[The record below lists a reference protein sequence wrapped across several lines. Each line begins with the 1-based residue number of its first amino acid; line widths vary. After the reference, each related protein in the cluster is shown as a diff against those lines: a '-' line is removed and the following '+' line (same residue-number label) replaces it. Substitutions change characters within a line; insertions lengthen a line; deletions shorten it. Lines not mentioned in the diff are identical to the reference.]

1 MHRLMPRRLG
11 SACVLSVL
19 AAAALAVP
27 SVAGAAPGG
36 EQCSG
41 VSIEGQGASLQKLS
55 QIETW
60 TPAFNTS
67 ANALA
72 CAGTQG
78 SKGKPTVTYHSVGS
92 GKGLE
97 SFGQEPKTEV
107 VNYGPKN
114 AYVGTDE
121 PPNPTQKAE
130 IESHNGGKLLTIPVE
145 QAAVTVAVH
154 LPANCTVTGGPT
166 PGRIA
171 MKETTV
177 QKIFAATTTTWKSIL
192 NGAKLTGAG
201 CETKGTTAIKRV
213 VRKDGSGTTSL
224 FKKYLNLVYP
234 KPIAT
239 AEGKTWKQL
248 AESAHN
254 TTWPDE
260 GADPVIRGEGN
271 GGVATEVAANAGS
284 VGYINLAD
292 ARKNGNFTP
301 PLGGAGKATFWVEV
315 ENGKITVEGKKV
327 STYSDPST
335 NGDAEAK
342 ANSNCE
348 ETLYTNGKKKFPP
361 PTAEEAWNEVSTS
374 KTEKNYVI
382 CGFTYDLSLTKFSS
396 VTGSAEAPTEG
407 SVRSAYD
414 YLNFVLATGA
424 GGGQTLIGNNV
435 DYLGLPTSEE
445 ASKNVLKISREG
457 VSKIG
462 F

>member
-1 MHRLMPRRLG
+1 MHRMMRRRLG

-19 AAAALAVP
+19 AATALAAP
-27 SVAGAAPGG
+27 TVASAAPG

-41 VSIEGQGASLQKLS
+41 VNIEGQGASLQKLS

-60 TPAFNTS
+60 TPAFSTS

-72 CAGTQG
+72 CSGTQG
-78 SKGKPTVTYHSVGS
+78 STGKPTVTYHSVGS

-114 AYVGTDE
+114 AYVGSDE
-121 PPNPTQKAE
+121 PPNPAQKAE
-130 IESHNGGKLLTIPVE
+130 IESHGGGKLLTIPVE

-154 LPANCTVTGGPT
+154 LPANCTVSGGPSA
-166 PGRIA
+166 GRIA
-171 MKETTV
+171 MKEATV
-177 QKIFAATTTTWKSIL
+177 EKIFRDADTKWSQIL
-192 NGAKLTGAG
+192 NGAKLAGTG
-201 CETKGTTAIKRV
+201 CSSSTLIKRV

-224 FKKYLNLVYP
+224 FKKYLNLNYS
-234 KPIAT
+234 KEIAT
-239 AEGKTWKQL
+239 AENKTWKQL

-254 TTWPDE
+254 TTWPNE

-284 VGYINLAD
+284 IGYINLAD
-292 ARKNGNFTP
+292 ARKNGKFTP
-301 PLGGAGKATFWVEV
+301 PLGGANMPTFWVEV

-327 STYSDPST
+327 STYSEPST
-335 NGDAEAK
+335 NGDVEAK

-361 PTAEEAWNEVSTS
+361 PAATEAWNEVSTS
-374 KTEKNYVI
+374 KVEKNYVI
-382 CGFTYDLSLTKFSS
+382 CGFTYDLSLTHFSG
-396 VTGSAEAPTEG
+396 VTGSAEAPTVG
-407 SVRSAYD
+407 SVTSAFD

-424 GGGQTLIGNNV
+424 GGGQTLIGESK

-445 ASKNVLKISREG
+445 ASKNVLKIAREG
-457 VSKIG
+457 QAQIA

>member
-1 MHRLMPRRLG
+1 MHRLMPRRLP
-11 SACVLSVL
+11 SACLLSVL
-19 AAAALAVP
+19 AATALAAP
-27 SVAGAAPGG
+27 SVASAAPGG

-41 VSIEGQGASLQKLS
+41 VNIEGQGASLQKLS

-72 CAGTQG
+72 CSGTQG
-78 SKGKPTVTYHSVGS
+78 STGKPTVTYHSVGS

-145 QAAVTVAVH
+145 QAAVTVSVH
-154 LPANCTVTGGPT
+154 LPANCTLSGGPT

-171 MKETTV
+171 MKEATV
-177 QKIFAATTTTWKSIL
+177 EKIFQDTVTTWKQIL
-192 NGAKLTGAG
+192 NGSKMTGTG
-201 CETKGTTAIKRV
+201 CSTSTPIKRV

-224 FKKYLNLVYP
+224 FKKYLNLVYSKEIP
-234 KPIAT
+234 T

-248 AESAHN
+248 AETAHN
-254 TTWPDE
+254 TTWPNE
-260 GADPVIRGEGN
+260 AGDPVIRGEGN

-292 ARKNGNFTP
+292 ARKNGKFSP
-301 PLGGAGKATFWVEV
+301 PLGGSGTPTFWVDI

-327 STYSDPST
+327 PTYADPST
-335 NGDAEAK
+335 NGDAESK

-361 PTAEEAWNEVSTS
+361 PLTEEAWNEVSTS

-382 CGFTYDLSLTKFSS
+382 CGFTYDLSLTHFSG
-396 VTGSAEAPTEG
+396 VTGSLEAPTAG
-407 SVRSAYD
+407 SVRSAFD

-424 GGGQTLIGNNV
+424 GGGQTLIGSNV

-445 ASKNVLKISREG
+445 ASKNVLKIAREG